1 MARLKKYP
9 GVQQI
14 SDTTFKLIIV
24 DGYTKL
30 PNGNKKQNRFFK
42 TVNAKSS
49 KEAADL
55 RAKWI
60 IEIKNG
66 AVLTNNKMT
75 LREFYEY
82 FKNNT
87 DHLAPKTLCFYKH
100 LIQLEAIP

>member
-49 KEAADL
+49 KEVN
-55 RAKWI
+55 I
-60 IEIKNG
+60 I
-66 AVLTNNKMT
+66 LKMSHVCI
-75 LREFYEY
+75 LREPPHASTRATMFISGS
-82 FKNNT
+82 
-87 DHLAPKTLCFYKH
+87 HLP
-100 LIQLEAIP
+100 I